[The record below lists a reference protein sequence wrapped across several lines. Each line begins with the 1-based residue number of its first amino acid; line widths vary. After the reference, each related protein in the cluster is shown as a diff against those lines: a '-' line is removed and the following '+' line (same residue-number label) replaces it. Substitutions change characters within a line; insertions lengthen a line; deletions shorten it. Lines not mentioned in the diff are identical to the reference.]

1 MAGVSPP
8 QKLARHL
15 AGSAAHLPAFR
26 DRLPRKHEQGVGL
39 PEFLRLRSIRFQS
52 LACVAFLRLIQGM

>member
-39 PEFLRLRSIRFQS
+39 PEFL
-52 LACVAFLRLIQGM
+52 